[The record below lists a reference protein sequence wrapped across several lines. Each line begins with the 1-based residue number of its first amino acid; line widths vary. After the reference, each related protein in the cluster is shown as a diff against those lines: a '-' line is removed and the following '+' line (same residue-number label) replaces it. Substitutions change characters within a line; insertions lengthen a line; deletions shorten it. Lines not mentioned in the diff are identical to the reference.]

1 MAGLITSVSGWL
13 GFGEEAE
20 TPTSRPSQ
28 QTAERTPSVSK
39 ITQLRPR
46 RGAAEQPSEIFSIEP
61 DSYLGSGEEI
71 ASYFREGVTVIVN
84 MAKLSDAESLR
95 MVDFM
100 SGLKLALMGNI
111 KRITK
116 HVYLLTP
123 GHVGINDPDPAEEV
137 VDGFL
142 VRP

>member
-1 MAGLITSVSGWL
+1 MAGLINSVTGWL
-13 GFGEEAE
+13 GFGDEAE
-20 TPTSRPSQ
+20 APVSRPVHQS
-28 QTAERTPSVSK
+28 AERTPNISR

-71 ASYFREGVTVIVN
+71 ASYYREGVTVIVN

-95 MVDFM
+95 MVDFL

-123 GHVGINDPDPAEEV
+123 VHVGINDPDPAEEV

>member
-1 MAGLITSVSGWL
+1 MAGIISSVSGWL
-13 GFGEEAE
+13 GFGDEAE
-20 TPTSRPSQ
+20 VSPVRPVASATERPSG
-28 QTAERTPSVSK
+28 ASK
-39 ITQLRPR
+39 ITQLRTR
-46 RGAAEQPSEIFSIEP
+46 RGAEQPSEIFSIEP

-71 ASYFREGVTVIVN
+71 ASYFRDGVTVIVN
-84 MAKLSDAESLR
+84 MANLSDAESLR

-100 SGLKLALMGNI
+100 SGLKLALLGNI

-123 GHVGINDPDPAEEV
+123 HHVGVNDPDPAEEV

>member
-13 GFGEEAE
+13 GFGEEAVQAPTRP
-20 TPTSRPSQ
+20 TPGAT
-28 QTAERTPSVSK
+28 ERTPNVAK
-39 ITQLRPR
+39 ITQLHKR
-46 RGAAEQPSEIFSIEP
+46 RSNAEQPNEIFSIEP

-71 ASYFREGVTVIVN
+71 ASYYREGVTVIVN

-100 SGLKLALMGNI
+100 SGLKLALLGNI

-123 GHVGINDPDPAEEV
+123 VHVGVNDPEPAEDV
-137 VDGFL
+137 VDSL
-142 VRP
+142 LIRP

>member
-1 MAGLITSVSGWL
+1 MAGLFSTVNNWL
-13 GFGEEAE
+13 GLGTEEEA
-20 TPTSRPSQ
+20 PVSRPAPAS
-28 QTAERTPSVSK
+28 AERPSTVSK

-46 RGAAEQPSEIFSIEP
+46 RATEQPSEIFSIEP
-61 DSYLGSGEEI
+61 ETYLGSGEEI
-71 ASYFREGVTVIVN
+71 ASYFRDGVTVIVN

-100 SGLKLALMGNI
+100 SGLKLALLGNI

-123 GHVGINDPDPAEEV
+123 VSVAINDPDPAEEV

>member
-1 MAGLITSVSGWL
+1 MAGLISSVSGWL

-20 TPTSRPSQ
+20 TPAPRPSQ
-28 QTAERTPSVSK
+28 GTTERAPSVAK
-39 ITQLRPR
+39 ITQLHKRRPS
-46 RGAAEQPSEIFSIEP
+46 ADQPNEIFSIEP

-71 ASYFREGVTVIVN
+71 ASYYREGVTVIVN
-84 MAKLSDAESLR
+84 MAKLSEAEALR
-95 MVDFM
+95 MVDFL
-100 SGLKLALMGNI
+100 SGLKLALLGNI

-123 GHVGINDPDPAEEV
+123 VHVGINDPEPAEEV
-137 VDGFL
+137 VDGLL